1 MNNDKTWK
9 KVYFPKIISSFSK
22 RIQSVLKTIEE
33 LNLPKEEVIKSL
45 YLYGDPG
52 SGKTI
57 MASQRLIA
65 YRKTM
70 FLNSDLFVKSE
81 TSFTDVPTFFHF
93 LQMHFDNRIEIN
105 SVIEKM
111 STVPFLVLDDL
122 GVEKT
127 TDFSRSILYMIINN
141 RWENQLTTV
150 ITSNLSIK
158 QLEEKLDDERITS
171 RIKRMCLVMHV
182 KNF

>member
-1 MNNDKTWK
+1 MTNEKTWE
-9 KVYFPKIISSFSK
+9 KVYLPKILSFFSK
-22 RIQSVLKTIEE
+22 RIQAVLKSIPE
-33 LNLPKEEVIKSL
+33 LELSREEVVKSL

-57 MASQRLIA
+57 MSIQRLIA
-65 YRKTM
+65 YRKIT
-70 FLNSDLFVKSE
+70 FLNSDLFAKSE
-81 TSFTDVPTFFHF
+81 TTFTDTPSFFHF
-93 LQMHFDNRIEIN
+93 LQMHFDDRKTIN
-105 SVIEKM
+105 EVIERM
-111 STVPFLVLDDL
+111 SNVPFLVLDDL

-141 RWENQLTTV
+141 RWENQLTTI
-150 ITSNLSIK
+150 ITSNLSLK

-171 RIKRMCLVMHV
+171 RIRRMCLVIHV